1 MNKLLPILLV
11 VVLSGCGGN
20 AKTTLEKCAD
30 STAEKEGMSWKLTQ
44 REQDAIDMPEDEY
57 TSKYFGSGMRAIK
70 KAQEYNKEMY
80 GYRNPFEDDLYGYKN
95 LRKFAL
101 IKSKVTLKDKL
112 SNDDYEYY
120 FRQCED
126 NQSRHPKTFDARWK

>member
-1 MNKLLPILLV
+1 MNKLLPILLA

-30 STAEKEGMSWKLTQ
+30 STAEKKGGISWKLTQ
-44 REQDAIDMPEDEY
+44 REQDAIDLSEDEY
-57 TSKYFGSGMRAIK
+57 ISKYFVKRMVERSKTQREDKYDFDFDSYIDDSFRYKTIK
-70 KAQEYNKEMY
+70 E
-80 GYRNPFEDDLYGYKN
+80 
-95 LRKFAL
+95 FAL
-101 IKSKVTLKDKL
+101 IKSKATLKDKL